1 MRLLRK
7 HSCPTRGVHRCLAPR
22 AMPAVLIAAV
32 ALAPAHAADQTP
44 KLSPTTVPQGGLVR
58 VTYRLPEGRSLE
70 KASLVF
76 GNTKAQCFPH
86 QGVLTGLLGVSA
98 RARTGKSTAALW
110 IRYQDGSHDKFPLT
124 LTVTS
129 ANFPTQRIRM
139 PGSKTGLMSPEILK
153 KEREILNEA
162 LASTTPEPLW
172 EGVFTN
178 PLEGRISS
186 PFGRKRYVN
195 GRFWGFHSGRDVAS
209 PAGRPVKAANAG
221 RVTLARKLWMRGN
234 TVAIDHG
241 MGVFTL
247 YEHLSRISVTPGQ
260 QIDKGEV
267 VGLVGSTGFSTGP
280 HLHWEL
286 RIHGVPTNPAGPL
299 REGIALEP

>member
-1 MRLLRK
+1 
-7 HSCPTRGVHRCLAPR
+7 
-22 AMPAVLIAAV
+22 MPAVLIAAV